1 MPSSFSSFDAPPSR
15 VCLKKIPLWIQ
26 TNLAHGDEDQ
36 RAIAQYALDA
46 LMAAAN
52 IEPLPWAK
60 PSATMCLHCHQQPA
74 TKVEDERGFTL
85 CDACYFQ
92 ALPDVPP
99 RTAQDR
105 LIAVQTAEIL
115 RLTRE
120 LAAARN
126 ALVGGS

>member
-1 MPSSFSSFDAPPSR
+1 M
-15 VCLKKIPLWIQ
+15 
-26 TNLAHGDEDQ
+26 E
-36 RAIAQYALDA
+36 
-46 LMAAAN
+46 
-52 IEPLPWAK
+52 
-60 PSATMCLHCHQQPA
+60 CLHCKKAPA
-74 TKVEDERGFTL
+74 TKVEGADGFTL
-85 CDACYFQ
+85 CDDCYFQ

>member
-1 MPSSFSSFDAPPSR
+1 MPVAPPSPDAPPSQGGP
-15 VCLKKIPLWIQ
+15 V
-26 TNLAHGDEDQ
+26 GS
-36 RAIAQYALDA
+36 
-46 LMAAAN
+46 
-52 IEPLPWAK
+52 LPPMLIGNW
-60 PSATMCLHCHQQPA
+60 CLHCKLKAA
-74 TKVEDERGFTL
+74 TKVEGPDGFTL

-99 RTAQDR
+99 RSAQDR

-120 LAAARN
+120 LEAARN